1 MGKITQINI
10 KNRTYHFQNDTI
22 NLDEF
27 DESKI
32 KVDKRSFNDINIYY
46 LGYEYKKKIT
56 ECNEINSVNPLYLR
70 IKDMKGQFK
79 KGKGDNVW
87 YLIIFGDADV
97 LRKFA
102 NIWKSIRAKIEEN
115 TGGIVQ
121 YDKDYMKIK
130 FESNDNL
137 PTDNII
143 NMHQV
148 TIIVR
153 SVFVQ
158 NDKFYPQLFLDDA
171 LYELQKSYGIKKLI
185 FQKELLQIKLVHQ
198 KNVNF
203 VTIGFSKI
211 LDLNLKNM
219 FVINVMIY

>member
-1 MGKITQINI
+1 MATNI
-10 KNRTYHFQNDTI
+10 
-22 NLDEF
+22 
-27 DESKI
+27 
-32 KVDKRSFNDINIYY
+32 
-46 LGYEYKKKIT
+46 KKKIT
-56 ECNEINSVNPLYLR
+56 ECNKINSVNPLYLR

-79 KGKGDNVW
+79 KDKSDNVW

-137 PTDNII
+137 PTDNIV

-148 TIIVR
+148 TIIIR
-153 SVFVQ
+153 SVFAQ
-158 NDKFYPQLFLDDA
+158 NGKYYPQLFLDSG
-171 LYELQKSYGIKKLI
+171 LYEL
-185 FQKELLQIKLVHQ
+185 
-198 KNVNF
+198 
-203 VTIGFSKI
+203 
-211 LDLNLKNM
+211 
-219 FVINVMIY
+219 

>member
-1 MGKITQINI
+1 MGEIKQINI
-10 KNRTYHFQNDTI
+10 KNRTFCFYNDVI

-27 DESKI
+27 DRSKI
-32 KVDKRSFNDINIYY
+32 KVDRKNFNDTDIYY
-46 LGYEYKKKIT
+46 LGYEYQKKIT

-87 YLIIFGDADV
+87 YLTIFGDADV

-115 TGGIVQ
+115 AGGIVQ

-137 PTDNII
+137 PTDNIV

-148 TIIVR
+148 TIIIR
-153 SVFVQ
+153 SVFAQ
-158 NDKFYPQLFLDDA
+158 NGKFYPQLFLDDA
-171 LYELQKSYGIKKLI
+171 LYEL
-185 FQKELLQIKLVHQ
+185 
-198 KNVNF
+198 
-203 VTIGFSKI
+203 
-211 LDLNLKNM
+211 
-219 FVINVMIY
+219 